1 MTRANKNALIIVF
14 SLILSLLLSVSTY
27 AGKQDWPR
35 IIKHEKGQL
44 ELKHKPLR
52 IVSTSPS
59 LTGIL
64 LANDTK
70 LLASAA
76 STPSA
81 LTDNKGFFTQWAKIA
96 DERGVEVLYSNL
108 NFDLEAIIGLQPD
121 LVIGS
126 TIGGDNIVDY
136 YDELVAQ
143 GIPTMLV
150 NYGNTSWQDLATELA
165 YATGNEEDA
174 QKAAK
179 DFDVKIQEAAKKI
192 QANGQTVSIVGYDI
206 GATFS
211 ISKNNS
217 PQAHILT
224 GLGFKVL
231 PLPDELKNSTSLSAD
246 FDFISHENLAGA
258 IAGDVVFLFRGEDK
272 DASAFLA
279 DPILRNL
286 TPVKNQHVYPLG
298 ISSFRIDYYSGL
310 EMVDKILKTYQHQ

>member
-1 MTRANKNALIIVF
+1 MTRTNKNVLVIVF
-14 SLILSLLLSVSTY
+14 SFVLSFLLSISTY
-27 AGKQDWPR
+27 ADEQDWPR

-52 IVSTSPS
+52 IISTSPS

-64 LANDTK
+64 LANNTK

-108 NFDLEAIIGLQPD
+108 NFNLEAIIGLQPD

-126 TIGGDNIVDY
+126 TIGADSIVDY

-150 NYGNTSWQDLATELA
+150 NYGNSSWQDLAAKLA
-165 YATGNEEDA
+165 YATGNEQDA
-174 QKAAK
+174 KKAVE
-179 DFDVKIQEAAKKI
+179 DFDAKIQDAAKKI
-192 QANGQTVSIVGYDI
+192 QANGQTVSIIGYDI

-211 ISKNNS
+211 VSKNSS
-217 PQAHILT
+217 PQAYILT

-231 PLPDELKNSTSLSAD
+231 PLPVDLKNSTSASVD
-246 FDFISHENLAGA
+246 FDFISHENLASAVRGE
-258 IAGDVVFLFRGEDK
+258 VVFLLRGEDK
-272 DASAFLA
+272 DVSAFLA

-310 EMVDKILKTYQHQ
+310 EMVNKISKTYQH

>member
-1 MTRANKNALIIVF
+1 MTRSNKNVLVIVF
-14 SLILSLLLSVSTY
+14 SFVLSFLLSISTY
-27 AGKQDWPR
+27 AGEQDWPR

-52 IVSTSPS
+52 IISTSPS

-64 LANDTK
+64 LANNTN

-108 NFDLEAIIGLQPD
+108 NFNLEAIIGLQPD

-126 TIGGDNIVDY
+126 TIGGDSIVDY

-150 NYGNTSWQDLATELA
+150 NYGNSSWQDLAAKLA
-165 YATGNEEDA
+165 YATGNEQDA
-174 QKAAK
+174 KKAVE
-179 DFDVKIQEAAKKI
+179 DFDAKIQEAAKKI
-192 QANGQTVSIVGYDI
+192 QADGQTASIIGYDI

-211 ISKNNS
+211 VSKNNS
-217 PQAHILT
+217 PQAYILT

-231 PLPDELKNSTSLSAD
+231 PLPDELKNSTSASVD
-246 FDFISHENLAGA
+246 FDFISHENLASAVRGE
-258 IAGDVVFLFRGEDK
+258 VVFLLRGEDK
-272 DASAFLA
+272 DASAFLD

-310 EMVDKILKTYQHQ
+310 EMVNKISNTYQH

>member
-1 MTRANKNALIIVF
+1 MTRSNKNVLVIVF
-14 SLILSLLLSVSTY
+14 SLVLSLLLSISTY
-27 AGKQDWPR
+27 AGEQDWPR

-52 IVSTSPS
+52 IISTSPS

-64 LANDTK
+64 LANNTN

-108 NFDLEAIIGLQPD
+108 NFNLEAIIGLQPD

-126 TIGGDNIVDY
+126 TIGGDSIVDY

-150 NYGNTSWQDLATELA
+150 NYGNSSWQDLAAKLA
-165 YATGNEEDA
+165 YATGNEQDA
-174 QKAAK
+174 KKAVE
-179 DFDVKIQEAAKKI
+179 DFDAKIQEAAKKI
-192 QANGQTVSIVGYDI
+192 QADGQTASIIGYDI

-211 ISKNNS
+211 VSKNNS
-217 PQAHILT
+217 PQAYILT

-231 PLPDELKNSTSLSAD
+231 PLPDELKNSTSASVD
-246 FDFISHENLAGA
+246 FDFISHENLASAVRGE
-258 IAGDVVFLFRGEDK
+258 VVFLLRGEDK
-272 DASAFLA
+272 DASAFLD

-310 EMVDKILKTYQHQ
+310 EMVNKISNTYQH